1 MSVFVC
7 LFSSRRALTSRAAAC
22 RRHAVCCS
30 WALCS
35 GHCRAADMLSPTSRC
50 RAGQLS
56 IDDALVVRS
65 PSEDAAVTSSSKT
78 TIHGDR
84 RRRSCSTHTPT
95 ATVFA
100 QPPTRGEPCGFVS
113 GLELAIRYSIP
124 YLEGSHD
131 PDMMS
136 EVVPRFEPFE
146 RCCMVILF
154 VGGRGKTTPHPKSP
168 PLLR

>member
-1 MSVFVC
+1 MGAA
-7 LFSSRRALTSRAAAC
+7 LPRRSRI
-22 RRHAVCCS
+22 
-30 WALCS
+30 
-35 GHCRAADMLSPTSRC
+35 P
-50 RAGQLS
+50 
-56 IDDALVVRS
+56 
-65 PSEDAAVTSSSKT
+65 PSSST
-78 TIHGDR
+78 REDDDECDVDASRGGR
-84 RRRSCSTHTPT
+84 RGGRSDM
-95 ATVFA
+95 A
-100 QPPTRGEPCGFVS
+100 QPPTSRGEPCGFVS

>member
-1 MSVFVC
+1 MIHLDDVIVGR
-7 LFSSRRALTSRAAAC
+7 SSRVTTTTTTRTR
-22 RRHAVCCS
+22 
-30 WALCS
+30 
-35 GHCRAADMLSPTSRC
+35 
-50 RAGQLS
+50 
-56 IDDALVVRS
+56 DDVDANDGLYYDLWNGLLRGSS
-65 PSEDAAVTSSSKT
+65 PSSSTSGEKGEAA
-78 TIHGDR
+78 GNDR
-84 RRRSCSTHTPT
+84 LHM
-95 ATVFA
+95 A

-154 VGGRGKTTPHPKSP
+154 VGGRGMTTPHPTSP